1 MIDFWIFP
9 LSTIWGAYQNQGF
22 TNFSQN
28 NWHSPLDSA
37 NNKCSITTRTKEEG
51 YEIKRLKENLLN
63 ILHTNRVQNLK
74 LISR

>member
-1 MIDFWIFP
+1 M
-9 LSTIWGAYQNQGF
+9 
-22 TNFSQN
+22 
-28 NWHSPLDSA
+28 LDSA